1 MFSRHHSPNGAVDH
15 ALESAR
21 AGRRYAADTLH
32 EVSDQAGHYARRG
45 AQMVHDGSLRLR
57 DRAHRA
63 SDHTVGY
70 IRDEPVKAIL
80 IAVAAGAAIA
90 ALASLLSRSRNRY

>member
-1 MFSRHHSPNGAVDH
+1 
-15 ALESAR
+15 
-21 AGRRYAADTLH
+21 
-32 EVSDQAGHYARRG
+32 
-45 AQMVHDGSLRLR
+45 VHDGSLRLR